1 MVTDVEIARAK
12 RYKDYLLG
20 WDYISM
26 LDLPKYEKAYS
37 KVRKE
42 IKGFG

>member
-1 MVTDVEIARAK
+1 MVTEIEIARAK
-12 RYKDYLLG
+12 RYGKYLLG